1 MQATSLI
8 LLFILYAISVEGFI
22 DLFSPLLGN
31 GYLPLQLSLL
41 LSAIGIGLGMLFY
54 GLSQLNQNI
63 KKYVMLGVPGFILL
77 MVVFTYLIFGVF
89 ALFDLIIYLI
99 KIGFGLMMCTISL
112 IGTYGLFKQQHNTIL
127 AAGAGLLFF
136 FFFTKI
142 LLGEFASTVEQIEIL
157 ILFFILFVYYLEFGI
172 SSIYFSS
179 ALHKMMPNNNA
190 DESILIRFNH
200 VFSRYLV
207 HIFIVLVICYGLSLV
222 ILKYSS
228 PLLSVTGGEIMNINF
243 GSVYGIWLLVG
254 ITAICAF
261 LFWFIIPRE
270 KQKKPE

>member
-8 LLFILYAISVEGFI
+8 LLFILYAISVEGLI
-22 DLFSPLLGN
+22 DLFSPLLGI
-31 GYLPLQLSLL
+31 GYSPLQLSLL
-41 LSAIGIGLGMLFY
+41 LSSIGIGLGMLFY

-77 MVVFTYLIFGVF
+77 MIVFTYLIFGVF
-89 ALFDLIIYLI
+89 AFIDLISYLV
-99 KIGFGLMMCTISL
+99 KIGFGLTMCTISL
-112 IGTYGLFKQQHNTIL
+112 IGTYGLLKRQHNTTL

-157 ILFFILFVYYLEFGI
+157 ILFFILFVCYLEFGI

-179 ALHKMMPNNNA
+179 AIQKIMPNENV
-190 DESILIRFNH
+190 DESILLRFNH

-207 HIFIVLVICYGLSLV
+207 HIFIVLVICYVLSLV
-222 ILKYSS
+222 ILQYSS
-228 PLLSVTGGEIMNINF
+228 PFVSITGGEIMSISF
-243 GSVYGIWLLVG
+243 GSIYGMWLLVG
-254 ITAICAF
+254 ITVICAV
-261 LFWFIIPRE
+261 LFWFLIPRE
-270 KQKKPE
+270 KIKKV